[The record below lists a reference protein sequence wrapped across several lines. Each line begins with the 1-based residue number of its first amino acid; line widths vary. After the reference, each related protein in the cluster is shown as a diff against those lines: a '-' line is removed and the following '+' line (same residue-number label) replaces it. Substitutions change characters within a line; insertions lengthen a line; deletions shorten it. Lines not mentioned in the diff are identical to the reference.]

1 MNEITLNGI
10 GIIPDTKWVVDG
22 VANNEALSQ
31 FANFSDAVANLVAIE
46 KDMKNGIKKAMEDNG
61 IVSIET
67 ERINVKYIDASGR
80 ERFDSKAF
88 RKDNPKLY
96 DEYVKFTKVSP
107 SIRVTTK
114 DIEDEA

>member
-67 ERINVKYIDASGR
+67 DRINVKYIDASER